1 MWLIRK
7 KTDRD
12 RAREAERVSAGVGS
26 SVRLLQKTKVE
37 SAQAMSPWIAS
48 RLLWAAWYLSVARK
62 NPCLLRGMRPGS
74 ALFGVSVWLTAHFP
88 GNKRLLE
95 GILSVL
101 PVLLAVGFVVCVIFL
116 LGIIAIMLGSYS
128 LQMIPCTAVILL
140 FYVASA
146 CFVPTKKS
154 QTERRFVARREDVE
168 RCEDAKNLT
177 IANLFE
183 IQRAVEAE
191 KDARGQIRSLGETFL
206 AVYVLTLF
214 PSMFSAAACSGEGV
228 IVPALLYG
236 AIVVALSAAFF
247 AMENSLM
254 KRGQFED
261 YLSGCLCNKL

>member
-1 MWLIRK
+1 M
-7 KTDRD
+7 
-12 RAREAERVSAGVGS
+12 
-26 SVRLLQKTKVE
+26 
-37 SAQAMSPWIAS
+37 
-48 RLLWAAWYLSVARK
+48 
-62 NPCLLRGMRPGS
+62 
-74 ALFGVSVWLTAHFP
+74 
-88 GNKRLLE
+88 
-95 GILSVL
+95 
-101 PVLLAVGFVVCVIFL
+101 
-116 LGIIAIMLGSYS
+116 
-128 LQMIPCTAVILL
+128 
-140 FYVASA
+140 
-146 CFVPTKKS
+146 
-154 QTERRFVARREDVE
+154 E